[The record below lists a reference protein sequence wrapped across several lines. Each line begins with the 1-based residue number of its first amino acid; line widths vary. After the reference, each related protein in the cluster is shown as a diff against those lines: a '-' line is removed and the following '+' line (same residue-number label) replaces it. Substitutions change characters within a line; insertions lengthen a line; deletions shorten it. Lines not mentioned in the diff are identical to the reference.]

1 MTNKQR
7 AVFETVKMVV
17 IFIVMGLTFST
28 IIQTGYG
35 VYLGIAM
42 VALGVVYALIMMYEM
57 KLGQI
62 ESKQRLDELSKN

>member
-7 AVFETVKMVV
+7 AIFETAKMVA
-17 IFIVMGLTFST
+17 IFIAMGLTFST

-35 VYLGIAM
+35 MYLGIAM

-62 ESKQRLDELSKN
+62 EAAQRLDEMSKN

>member
-7 AVFETVKMVV
+7 AVFETAKMVA
-17 IFIVMGLTFST
+17 IFIAMGLTFST

-42 VALGVVYALIMMYEM
+42 VVFGLVYALIMMYEM

>member
-1 MTNKQR
+1 MTNKQQ
-7 AVFETVKMVV
+7 AVFETAKMVV
-17 IFIVMGLTFST
+17 IFIAMSLTFST

-62 ESKQRLDELSKN
+62 DRHND

>member
-7 AVFETVKMVV
+7 AIFETAKMVV
-17 IFIVMGLTFST
+17 IFIAMGLTFST

-35 VYLGIAM
+35 MYLGIAM
-42 VALGVVYALIMMYEM
+42 VVFGLVYALIMMYEM